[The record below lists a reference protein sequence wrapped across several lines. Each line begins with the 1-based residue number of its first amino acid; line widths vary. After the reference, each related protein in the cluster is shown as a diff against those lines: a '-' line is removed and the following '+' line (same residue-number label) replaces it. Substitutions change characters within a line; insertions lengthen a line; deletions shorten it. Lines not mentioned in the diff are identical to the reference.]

1 VVYLVIVADIVIEGN
16 FAYSFM
22 LGMLA
27 AVNPC
32 GFVLLP
38 AYLLYFLGI
47 DGDNQV
53 ATRAPLQRALRVSAA
68 VSAGF
73 LVVFLVVGSISRLFT
88 QWIELNAKYAGFVIG
103 LVLVGLGISMLF
115 GWKPSFA
122 TSIPGAKK
130 DHSTRAMFVFGV
142 GYAIASIGCT
152 IGLLTTAI
160 LGSIST
166 NGFASGVIS
175 IVMYGLG
182 MSLLVTALTVTLA
195 AAKTGLSKMLKRS
208 LRYID
213 KVAAGFI
220 AVTGVYLTWYW
231 YGAISERS
239 SLGNVVS
246 NVENWQNS
254 VSLWIQ
260 QIGATRLAL
269 IFAAVIGVAL
279 VVVGLGRMKQLV
291 RGSRR

>member
-1 VVYLVIVADIVIEGN
+1 MFADIMIEGN

-47 DGDNQV
+47 DGGNQGI
-53 ATRAPLQRALRVSAA
+53 TRVPVQRALRVSAA
-68 VSAGF
+68 VSSGF
-73 LVVFLVVGSISRLFT
+73 LVVFLIVGSISRLFT

-103 LVLVGLGISMLF
+103 LVLIGLGVAMLF

-122 TSIPGAKK
+122 TTIPGAKK
-130 DHSTRAMFVFGV
+130 DHSTRAMFIFGV

-160 LGSIST
+160 LGSIGT

-195 AAKTGLSKMLKRS
+195 AAKTGMAKMLKQS

-220 AVTGVYLTWYW
+220 AITGAYLTWYW

-239 SLGNVVS
+239 SLGNIVS

-254 VSLWIQ
+254 VSLWLQ
-260 QIGATRLAL
+260 GQGASRLAL
-269 IFAAVIGVAL
+269 ICALVIGTAL
-279 VVVGLGRMKQLV
+279 MIVGLSRIKQLF
-291 RGSRR
+291 RRSRR

>member
-1 VVYLVIVADIVIEGN
+1 MIIADILIEGN

-47 DGDNQV
+47 DGANQGV
-53 ATRAPLQRALRVSAA
+53 MRAPLQRALRVSAA
-68 VSAGF
+68 VSSGF

-103 LVLVGLGISMLF
+103 LVLIGLGIAMLF

-130 DHSTRAMFVFGV
+130 DHSTRAMFIFGV

-160 LGSIST
+160 LGSIGT

-195 AAKTGLSKMLKRS
+195 AAKTGMTKVLKQS

-220 AVTGVYLTWYW
+220 AITGAYLTWYW
-231 YGAISERS
+231 YGAISERE
-239 SLGNVVS
+239 SLGNIVS
-246 NVENWQNS
+246 NVESWQNS
-254 VSLWIQ
+254 VSLWLQ
-260 QIGATRLAL
+260 DQGASRLAL
-269 IFAAVIGVAL
+269 LCALVIGAAL
-279 VVVGLGRMKQLV
+279 VIVGLARMKQLF
-291 RGSRR
+291 RRSRR

>member
-1 VVYLVIVADIVIEGN
+1 MFADIMIEGN

-47 DGDNQV
+47 DGANQGV
-53 ATRAPLQRALRVSAA
+53 MRAPLQRALRVSAA
-68 VSAGF
+68 VSSGF

-103 LVLVGLGISMLF
+103 LVLIGLGIAMLF

-122 TSIPGAKK
+122 ASIPGAKK
-130 DHSTRAMFVFGV
+130 DHSTRAMFIFGV

-160 LGSIST
+160 LGSIGT

-195 AAKTGLSKMLKRS
+195 AAKTGMTKVLKQS

-220 AVTGVYLTWYW
+220 AITGAYLTWYW
-231 YGAISERS
+231 YGAISERE
-239 SLGNVVS
+239 SLGNIVS

-254 VSLWIQ
+254 VSLWLQ
-260 QIGATRLAL
+260 DQGASRLAL
-269 IFAAVIGVAL
+269 LCALVIGAAL
-279 VVVGLGRMKQLV
+279 VIVGLARMKQLF
-291 RGSRR
+291 RRSRR